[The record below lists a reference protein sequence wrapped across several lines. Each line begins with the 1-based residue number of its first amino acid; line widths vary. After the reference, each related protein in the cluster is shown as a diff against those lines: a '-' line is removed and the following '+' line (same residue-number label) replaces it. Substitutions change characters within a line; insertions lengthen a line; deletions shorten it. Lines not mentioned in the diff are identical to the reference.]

1 LKLSCQ
7 DGNKSIVNALSKF
20 RESKGLT
27 QEQVANL
34 LGTTKAT
41 VSRWESE
48 KRRPDP
54 AAAAE
59 IERKL
64 GIPRHKTRPDLY
76 SEAAAVSET
85 GFVKKEQIKP
95 KSIMGLMKGMV
106 TLPLDF
112 NPEEPFWELH
122 KEWEDFE
129 IGGLD
134 NKK

>member
-1 LKLSCQ
+1 M
-7 DGNKSIVNALSKF
+7 NALSKF

-54 AAAAE
+54 ATTVE

-64 GIPRHKTRPDLY
+64 GIPRHELRPDLY
-76 SEAAAVSET
+76 SKSDGVGATAHS
-85 GFVKKEQIKP
+85 GKQKSKR

-106 TLPLDF
+106 TLPPDF

-129 IGGLD
+129 IGGME

>member
-1 LKLSCQ
+1 M
-7 DGNKSIVNALSKF
+7 NALSKF

-27 QEQVANL
+27 QEQVADI

-54 AAAAE
+54 ATTVE

-64 GIPRHKTRPDLY
+64 GIPRHELRPDLF
-76 SEAAAVSET
+76 SKSDVVGTTANSGKQKA
-85 GFVKKEQIKP
+85 KR

-106 TLPLDF
+106 TLPPDF

-129 IGGLD
+129 IGGMD
-134 NKK
+134 DKK

>member
-1 LKLSCQ
+1 M
-7 DGNKSIVNALSKF
+7 NALSKF

-76 SEAAAVSET
+76 TKVDTVSST
-85 GFVKKEQIKP
+85 NAIKEERIKR

-106 TLPLDF
+106 TLPSDF

-122 KEWEDFE
+122 KEWEDFA

>member
-1 LKLSCQ
+1 M
-7 DGNKSIVNALSKF
+7 NALSKF
-20 RESKGLT
+20 RKSKGLT
-27 QEQVANL
+27 QEQVADI

-54 AAAAE
+54 ATTVE

-64 GIPRHKTRPDLY
+64 GIPRHELRPDLF
-76 SEAAAVSET
+76 SKSDVVGTTANSGKQKA
-85 GFVKKEQIKP
+85 KR

-106 TLPLDF
+106 TFPPDF

-129 IGGLD
+129 IGGMD
-134 NKK
+134 DKK

>member
-1 LKLSCQ
+1 M
-7 DGNKSIVNALSKF
+7 NALSKF

-64 GIPRHKTRPDLY
+64 GIPRHEMRPDLY
-76 SEAAAVSET
+76 SKIDAV
-85 GFVKKEQIKP
+85 GAPAIANEQKTKR
-95 KSIMGLMKGMV
+95 KSIMGLMMGMV
-106 TLPLDF
+106 TLPSDF
-112 NPEEPFWELH
+112 NPEEPFWDLH
-122 KEWEDFE
+122 KDWEDFE
-129 IGGLD
+129 IGGLEE
-134 NKK
+134 KK

>member
-1 LKLSCQ
+1 MS
-7 DGNKSIVNALSKF
+7 ALSKF

-27 QEQVANL
+27 QEQVAKL

-76 SEAAAVSET
+76 TKVDTVGATQS
-85 GFVKKEQIKP
+85 VKGEQVKR

-106 TLPLDF
+106 TLPPDF

-122 KEWEDFE
+122 KEWEDFG

-134 NKK
+134 DQK